1 MLYIHSFNYSR
12 PMYVIRPICLADII
26 GWTLIP
32 STAIKETI
40 KWRYKS
46 LRLTIP
52 GVLLVNACSFLLI
65 IRTCRDGMCVL

>member
-1 MLYIHSFNYSR
+1 MLYTHSFNYS
-12 PMYVIRPICLADII
+12 RPICLADII

-32 STAIKETI
+32 STAIKEAI
-40 KWRYKS
+40 KWRNKS
-46 LRLTIP
+46 LIFIIP